1 MVPGPVLVA
10 QKPKKEE
17 VNKPSTGVTLK
28 PFFWD
33 KMRDN
38 ELKDSVIWTKIA
50 KDDVKL
56 PDTYLKQLEQEFG
69 KEARKES
76 VQAAPKQEEKPAKPK
91 LITCL
96 ESKKSQQIGIML
108 QKFRMPIERVVEK
121 I

>member
-1 MVPGPVLVA
+1 MVPGPALVA
-10 QKPKKEE
+10 PKPKKEE
-17 VNKPSTGVTLK
+17 VNKPSAGVTLK

-38 ELKDSVIWTKIA
+38 ELKDSVIWTSIA

-56 PDTYLKQLEQEFG
+56 PETYLKQLEEQFG
-69 KEARKES
+69 KEAKKES
-76 VQAAPKQEEKPAKPK
+76 EPAPQKQVVPAKPK

-96 ESKKSQQIGIML
+96 DQKKAQQIGIML
-108 QKFRMPIERVVEK
+108 QKFRMPTELVVEK